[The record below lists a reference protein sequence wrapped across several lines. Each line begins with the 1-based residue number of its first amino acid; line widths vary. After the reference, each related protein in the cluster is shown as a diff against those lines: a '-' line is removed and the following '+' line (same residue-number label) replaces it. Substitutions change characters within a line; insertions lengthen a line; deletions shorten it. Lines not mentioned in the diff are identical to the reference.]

1 MKPLPKNILVVLST
15 GGCLLGLA
23 GCGKHGDP
31 DTSGEQKPPP
41 VAYFAPLPGEVWKY
55 KVQKEIPIEFRL
67 SEADAAL
74 RPQRTDTAH
83 LITFEQIRTCTGKR
97 QIEALG
103 KTLTTI
109 AISENGNVM
118 GEELYQI
125 GPGGVL
131 SWGWVPANVKDEE
144 AHLLEEGVAIATPD
158 MQPGQT
164 WESLGNEPDCPFLFR
179 VIETGNVTVPAG
191 TFQATRIQITS
202 EKFSP
207 HPVTGEDQI
216 TYLKRSLW
224 FAKEVGVIKEDIVY
238 YGEQHVR
245 VRQRSEL
252 VHWIAPPA
260 GPRPETVMVNTGG
273 TTPGA
278 PGAGQLPASEA
289 ERGE

>member
-1 MKPLPKNILVVLST
+1 MKPLPKKILVLLAA
-15 GGCLLGLA
+15 GGYLPGLA

-31 DTSGEQKPPP
+31 DTTSEQKDPP
-41 VAYFAPLPGEVWKY
+41 VAYFTPDPGEVWKY

-83 LITFEQIRTCTGKR
+83 LITFEQVRTCTGNRK
-97 QIEALG
+97 IEALG

-109 AISENGNVM
+109 AISENGKVM

-125 GPGGVL
+125 GPGGIL

-144 AHLLEEGVAIATPD
+144 AHLLEEGVAIATSD
-158 MQPGQT
+158 MQPGQA
-164 WESLGNEPDCPFLFR
+164 WESLGSEPDCPFLFR
-179 VIETGNVTVPAG
+179 VIEAGRVTVPAG

-202 EKFSP
+202 KKISP
-207 HPVTGEDQI
+207 HPVTGEDHI

-238 YGEQHVR
+238 YGEHHVR
-245 VRQRSEL
+245 VKQRSEL
-252 VHWIAPPA
+252 VHWVAPPA
-260 GPRPETVMVNTGG
+260 EPRPETVMVNTAG
-273 TTPGA
+273 TEPDTSKAEQPFD
-278 PGAGQLPASEA
+278 SEA
-289 ERGE
+289 EPGE